1 MKSKPGQI
9 VRPEVSAGVPYV
21 LCVDGEGMPKAG
33 NPFDKGRL
41 FVLFTIVFP
50 PNYSLGDEQ
59 AALLKQA
66 LPPALNMD
74 TYDANEVEEAMLE
87 EIDLDELGKGQGA
100 AVVIVRT
107 TRTATRGRASSA
119 RALWALSVP
128 SPRFLAP
135 KTICSE
141 RARPQRQTNAFNGG
155 RVGRRGEE
163 ESGSMRTFAASRR
176 RSRPCGPVGA

>member
-1 MKSKPGQI
+1 MG
-9 VRPEVSAGVPYV
+9 EVSAGGPYV

-87 EIDLDELGKGQGA
+87 EIDLDELGKGQGLL
-100 AVVIVRT
+100 VVIVKM
-107 TRTATRGRASSA
+107 TRTGTRGSASSA
-119 RALWALSVP
+119 RSP
-128 SPRFLAP
+128 SWRF
-135 KTICSE
+135 I
-141 RARPQRQTNAFNGG
+141 
-155 RVGRRGEE
+155 
-163 ESGSMRTFAASRR
+163 
-176 RSRPCGPVGA
+176 

>member
-1 MKSKPGQI
+1 
-9 VRPEVSAGVPYV
+9 
-21 LCVDGEGMPKAG
+21 MPKAG

-74 TYDANEVEEAMLE
+74 TYDANDVEEAMLE

-100 AVVIVRT
+100 AGGDSRT
-107 TRTATRGRASSA
+107 TRTATRGSASSA
-119 RALWALSVP
+119 R
-128 SPRFLAP
+128 SPR
-135 KTICSE
+135 
-141 RARPQRQTNAFNGG
+141 
-155 RVGRRGEE
+155 
-163 ESGSMRTFAASRR
+163 
-176 RSRPCGPVGA
+176 